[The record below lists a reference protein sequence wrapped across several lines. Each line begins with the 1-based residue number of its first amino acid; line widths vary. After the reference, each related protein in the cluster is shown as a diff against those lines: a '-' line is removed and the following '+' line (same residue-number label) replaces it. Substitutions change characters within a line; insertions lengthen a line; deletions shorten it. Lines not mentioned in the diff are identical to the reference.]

1 MTALAMNYVVNPLG
15 SFWRGIERFMIVVG
29 YSRAAAELA
38 RQGRH
43 DLAKKLM
50 LQKDEELRNK

>member
-15 SFWRGIERFMIVVG
+15 SFWRGIEHFVTVVG
-29 YSRAAAELA
+29 CSRAAAELA

-50 LQKDEELRNK
+50 LQKEELTNK